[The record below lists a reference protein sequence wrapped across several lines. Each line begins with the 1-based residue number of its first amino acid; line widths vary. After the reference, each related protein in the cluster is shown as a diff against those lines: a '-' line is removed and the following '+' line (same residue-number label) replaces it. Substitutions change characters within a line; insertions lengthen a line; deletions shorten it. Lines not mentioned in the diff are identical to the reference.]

1 MWRPEVRARIENYIA
16 NESLH
21 TLSNSIQ
28 KSIFRKQKLRT
39 HYLIAGGDHRKFV
52 KVIKVLRVNCA
63 PATGIAKGMLMT
75 YNNRRLLVRRRVHHW
90 TR

>member
-1 MWRPEVRARIENYIA
+1 MWRPEIRARIENYIA

-52 KVIKVLRVNCA
+52 KVIKVLRVKCA
-63 PATGIAKGMLMT
+63 SATGIAKGMLMA
-75 YNNRRLLVRRRVHHW
+75 YNGLLLRRRVHHW